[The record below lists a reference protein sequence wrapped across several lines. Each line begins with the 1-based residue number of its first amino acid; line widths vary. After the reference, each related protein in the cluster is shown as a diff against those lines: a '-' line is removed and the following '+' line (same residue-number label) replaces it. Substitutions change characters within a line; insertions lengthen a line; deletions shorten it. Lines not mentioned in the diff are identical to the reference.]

1 MRWTIEA
8 GVMGWSIGAATF
20 RKADIK
26 AYALPLL
33 VGETLSYWYEVYE
46 VQKKHVYLYCLYDR
60 NCDYCHFELK
70 ELLSSPNL
78 YLDLSCLA

>member
-8 GVMGWSIGAATF
+8 GAMGWSIGAPTF

-33 VGETLSYWYEVYE
+33 VGETLSYWYMRCR
-46 VQKKHVYLYCLYDR
+46 KSMCTYLYCLYDR
-60 NCDYCHFELK
+60 NGDFCHFELE